1 MINTKQTGPAHVD
14 ISMSNDSVEVFPV
27 EEDLVNDSQQVRPA
41 QISIPGQLLLE
52 EMSRSEKNGNNITAK
67 INALLQFYFIY
78 WVPRNW
84 WLCISLDNKATILLF
99 ASIEKLVTLK
109 ISLQRYFHT
118 CTLYH
123 QGSFYK
129 TLIVLCGNS
138 PTWNWVAFV
147 GTIPIVHILFQNLK
161 DFLPNAGIK

>member
-1 MINTKQTGPAHVD
+1 MASFYVLVICIANIVKELKSKVLLLLVINTKQTGPARVD

-78 WVPRNW
+78 
-84 WLCISLDNKATILLF
+84 
-99 ASIEKLVTLK
+99 
-109 ISLQRYFHT
+109 
-118 CTLYH
+118 
-123 QGSFYK
+123 
-129 TLIVLCGNS
+129 
-138 PTWNWVAFV
+138 
-147 GTIPIVHILFQNLK
+147 
-161 DFLPNAGIK
+161 